1 MYLVSAS
8 NCARSEYIDNE
19 RKTEKLTMPEAA
31 RVTQFAQPEAR
42 QERVANDL
50 SGITI
55 QQARAVIANNTKDA
69 IAHGQAFAGALEV
82 MGLEA
87 QAQRVRRA
95 VRVVEAQS
103 GGNQKNGKVES
114 RRLNPPRSSTNLP

>member
-1 MYLVSAS
+1 
-8 NCARSEYIDNE
+8 
-19 RKTEKLTMPEAA
+19 MPEAA
-31 RVTQFAQPEAR
+31 RVTPFAQPEAR

-55 QQARAVIANNTKDA
+55 QQARQVLAQNAKEA
-69 IAHGQAFAGALEV
+69 IAHGQAFASSLEV

-95 VRVVEAQS
+95 VRMVEAQS
-103 GGNQKNGKVES
+103 GGNQKNGKGEKP
-114 RRLNPPRSSTNLP
+114 LA